1 MFNKNLQQVIG
12 VAPGAV
18 AVLTVQPE
26 AATLVGVRF
35 TLGGTTF
42 DTSKINR
49 VRVKIGPRVIQ
60 DLTGAQLLAI
70 NAYKNGASNTKQLW
84 LDFAERDQANF
95 PIKEIGGIDL
105 MSVLSVG
112 QVNIELTIDATAVAP
127 TVVAQ
132 GYFEAPQGNSAVLKM
147 LPFSFSQA
155 AAGKFTLP
163 LQLRGAMLKRLWM
176 QYSGTNWTASA
187 NGNISRLEC
196 KKNGL
201 VFSDLFCLDNR
212 FDQAQNKKV
221 PQGNFYVAD
230 FIVDNNHDA
239 NVATMRRLPNG
250 QLVYDAFEFNAYLT
264 DAGGSN
270 VTVIAEVLDA
280 VTNL

>member
-12 VAPGAV
+12 VASGAV
-18 AVLTVQPE
+18 AVLTIQPE

-35 TLGGTTF
+35 TLAGTTF

-84 LDFAERDQANF
+84 LDFSERDQAGF

-112 QVNIELTIDATAVAP
+112 QVNIELTIDPTAVAP

-132 GYFEAPQGNSAVLKM
+132 GYFEAPQGNSAVLKL

-155 AAGKFTLP
+155 SSGKFTLP

-176 QYSGTNWTASA
+176 QYSGTNWTASV
-187 NGNISRLEC
+187 NGNLSRLEC

-201 VFSDLFCLDNR
+201 VFSDLFDLDAR

-221 PQGNFYVAD
+221 PQSNFYVAD

-239 NVATMRRLPNG
+239 NVATMRRLPDG
-250 QLVYDAFEFNAYLT
+250 TLVYDAFEFNAYLT